1 MHIPHDPSALPALI
15 AMVIGGAVFG
25 ALVVG
30 VRLRSRE
37 TGGDAPRS
45 RVSVAGIIFQMA
57 SYVAVGLGAVT
68 ASLDPLSIES
78 IAQTAAVALMMGSAI
93 GLFVASTRALGA
105 NWSLEARVRDEHSL
119 VTHGPFTRVR
129 HPIYVAMLLFLVAQA
144 IAVGHWRQLA
154 FGMPLFVVGTLLRV
168 REEERLLRERFGN
181 AFDDYAARVA
191 RFLPGLF

>member
-1 MHIPHDPSALPALI
+1 MHIPHNPLALPALI
-15 AMVIGGAVFG
+15 AMVIGGAIFG

-30 VRLRSRE
+30 VRLRSRG

-45 RVSVAGIIFQMA
+45 RVSVAGIILQMA
-57 SYVAVGLGAVT
+57 AYVAVGLGAVT
-68 ASLDPLSIES
+68 ASLDPLSIGS

-93 GLFVASTRALGA
+93 GLFVVSARALGA

-119 VTHGPFTRVR
+119 VTHGPFSRVR
-129 HPIYVAMLLFLVAQA
+129 HPIYVAMLLFLVALA
-144 IAVGHWRQLA
+144 VAVGHLRQLA
-154 FGMPLFVVGTLLRV
+154 FGMPLFVVGTLFRV